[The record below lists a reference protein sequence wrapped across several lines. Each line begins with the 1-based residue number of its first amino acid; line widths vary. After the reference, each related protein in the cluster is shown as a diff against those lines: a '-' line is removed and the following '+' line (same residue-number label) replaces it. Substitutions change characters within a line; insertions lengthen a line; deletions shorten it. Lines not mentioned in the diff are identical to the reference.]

1 MSRKNRLFA
10 KLANTVNSDGRLQE
24 SSLAADLDLGGGT
37 EIYANQADLP
47 LEGVDAG
54 TQAYVAENNRL
65 YMWNGDGWYNISL
78 INTAPTITSGGAGSY
93 TLVVGGSPTIITL
106 AAEDPEGL
114 PITWSYQVTSGTLG
128 NTATVEQ
135 ADNVFTITPSSN
147 EAHHGEFTIAFIAS
161 DGVNISTDINTFT
174 LPAPPPA
181 HYVLN
186 ILHDGASYLAR
197 GKLYASNMYNSRFGG
212 NYSSFHIRKYS
223 AENIIEFNIASSTRN
238 THPFTITTL
247 EGEPLPS
254 VVGSG
259 TGLVRIYAAETPEG
273 EYVVGYGNDPK
284 YTTRL
289 TCW

>member
-10 KLANTVNSDGRLQE
+10 KLANTVDSDGKLQE

-47 LEGVDAG
+47 LEGVEAG
-54 TQAYVAENNRL
+54 AQAYVAENNRL

-93 TLVVGGSPTIITL
+93 TLAVGGSPTIITL

-147 EAHHGEFTIAFIAS
+147 EADHGEFTLAFVAS

-181 HYVLN
+181 HYRVN
-186 ILHDGASYLAR
+186 ILHDTGSYLVR
-197 GKLYASNMYNSRFGG
+197 GRLYSSNMYNSRKGPNHG
-212 NYSSFHIRKYS
+212 SWALYSHYE
-223 AENIIEFNIASSTRN
+223 ENIIEFSIASSTRN
-238 THPFTITTL
+238 AYPWTITTL

-259 TGLVRIYAAETPEG
+259 TGLVRIYVAETPPG
-273 EYVVGYGNDPK
+273 EYVIGYGHDYAHK
-284 YTTRL
+284 LMVY
-289 TCW
+289 